1 MVLDQ
6 INSLGLLVLDQVSS
20 LGLLVLDEMSS
31 LGLLVL
37 DEMSSLGLLVL
48 NQMNSLELL
57 DDAPV
62 PVAEHQSYFYDGWV
76 ALLLRDGARISK
88 KGGVCSAAV
97 FRPNHNRNEAGMR
110 VVQEEAR
117 DVLHLGGSEGAI
129 HPTPEHC

>member
-1 MVLDQ
+1 MTSCAGCHLLADLVTYAPRVRRYRALDDM
-6 INSLGLLVLDQVSS
+6 SPLGLLVLAD
-20 LGLLVLDEMSS
+20 MS
-31 LGLLVL
+31 
-37 DEMSSLGLLVL
+37 
-48 NQMNSLELL
+48 SLELL

-62 PVAEHQSYFYDGWV
+62 PVAEHQSSYFYDGWV

-110 VVQEEAR
+110 VVQEEAG
-117 DVLHLGGSEGAI
+117 DMLHLGGSEGAI